1 MQCSVYCVH
10 GIKYS
15 ILCSGSRV
23 LGAEYC
29 VVGNK
34 KRVLDAVLRVLCTY
48 QWI

>member
-34 KRVLDAVLRVLCTY
+34 KRAVSRECWERGSV
-48 QWI
+48 